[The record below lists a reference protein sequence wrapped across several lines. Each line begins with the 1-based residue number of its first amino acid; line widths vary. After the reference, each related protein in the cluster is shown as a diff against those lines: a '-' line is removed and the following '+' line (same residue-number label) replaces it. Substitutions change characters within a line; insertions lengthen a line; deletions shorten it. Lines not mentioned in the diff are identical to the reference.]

1 MDSAWICEATVE
13 CPPHWTP
20 TPPLSKVAP
29 ALGWEILMSDQ
40 STDLSEA
47 STPKF
52 PFGKKEIDY
61 LTRVEAAMQNPVQS
75 STVKMWLEKA
85 QEEGLDP
92 QRIYDS
98 GVARRLPHWMKAP
111 PYYQV
116 NPIATPAKTPNPTT
130 DAGSQQSEPRSKE
143 FGCLLR
149 FLQILPGPGPIPGS
163 SNIAQSK
170 IPPSSDS
177 SSTPSSTGSS

>member
-1 MDSAWICEATVE
+1 MADHSMHSPET
-13 CPPHWTP
+13 
-20 TPPLSKVAP
+20 SKP
-29 ALGWEILMSDQ
+29 NS
-40 STDLSEA
+40 
-47 STPKF
+47 
-52 PFGKKEIDY
+52 PFGKKELDY

-85 QEEGLDP
+85 QAEGLDP
-92 QRIYDS
+92 HRIYEAA
-98 GVARRLPHWMKAP
+98 VNARPPHWMKAP

-116 NPIATPAKTPNPTT
+116 KPIATPAKTPNPTT
-130 DAGSQQSEPRSKE
+130 DAGLQESKPRSKE

-149 FLQILPGPGPIPGS
+149 SLPILPGPGPIPGS
-163 SNIAQSK
+163 SKIAQSK